1 MTKKQNCLYQ
11 WIRNFLREHG
21 VDEKLSHTMATI
33 HRVEPIERR
42 LRQIYPKGM
51 LIAMHSIS
59 STPPV
64 VRLDGELYEYV
75 IQRLLKWVLCEYIW
89 EIRKGLS
96 FSHYG
101 SFAFDQPTWVAIEII
116 PNYIKDYQN

>member
-33 HRVEPIERR
+33 SRVESIEHS

-51 LIAMHSIS
+51 VIVTSSIS
-59 STPPV
+59 NTPPIV
-64 VRLDGELYEYV
+64 TLGGELYEYI
-75 IQRLLKWVLCEYIW
+75 IQRLLKWVLCEHIW
-89 EIRKGLS
+89 EIRKGVS
-96 FSHYG
+96 FYRYG
-101 SFAFDQPTWVAIEII
+101 SFAFGQPNWVAKEII